1 MAGSEVDVLCS
12 SDFEGQQ
19 WSGLNY
25 CEATSG
31 RLLATNFSSYL
42 YSYFRFS
49 FNATDTSI
57 WLADDITLK
66 TIDMVSAF

>member
-12 SDFEGQQ
+12 SDLEGQQ
-19 WSGLNY
+19 GSRLNY
-25 CEATSG
+25 CEAISG
-31 RLLATNFSSYL
+31 RLLATNFTSYL
-42 YSYFRFS
+42 HSYFRFS

-66 TIDMVSAF
+66 TKDMVSTF